1 MLLMIVFGGIE
12 LLFLKLCYN
21 KLLKPELLGL
31 HLGREL
37 RRAGVNMIRLPFLYF
52 TESFSKGIGREKER
66 HQEIHIEMEKAV
78 ELLGMEFII
87 ISCYPMILSVLV
99 SGTAKDMGIWM
110 ALFIS
115 FAGESSILKQIYG
128 TVRNKRQSLVFYLGN
143 LPEWNDFVQT
153 IWRERRN
160 VLSVKKF
167 TYMILLVM
175 LGFSMMISTWKLYQI
190 LPSKAAFFMCTV
202 GGMWILFHEMRQKK
216 KQVNQEILVEG
227 EYLNKYRNEIGD
239 LCGQMHIQNLLLEEC
254 EREIVASVSK
264 EASGRWHILV
274 GRDTISELQ
283 KSNLESAGMKMILA
297 HELIHIKY
305 RDDKNMGLRK
315 AAFGS
320 LVLIYVFLIVY
331 AVVLKSGLAAE
342 ISLCFGCLLVVHL
355 LASSI
360 YANEKYWKQ
369 LTELRADK
377 LGMELAEIGV
387 DEWKEINQI
396 LMKKRDYAKEYFEND
411 RNKLFGYYLKYGESN
426 GYPCWER
433 RVKAIE
439 KENRWGCYF
448 YFWLFREILT
458 GLLRKEGGYG
468 R

>member
-1 MLLMIVFGGIE
+1 MLLIIVFGGIE

-37 RRAGVNMIRLPFLYF
+37 RRAGVNLIRLPFLYLA
-52 TESFSKGIGREKER
+52 ESFSKGIGRERER
-66 HQEIHIEMEKAV
+66 HQEIHIEMEKAI
-78 ELLGMEFII
+78 ELFGMEFII
-87 ISCYPMILSVLV
+87 ILCYPMILSVLV
-99 SGTAKDMGIWM
+99 SGAAKDMGIWM
-110 ALFIS
+110 ALFIG

-143 LPEWNDFVQT
+143 LPEWNDLVQT

-216 KQVNQEILVEG
+216 KQVDQEILVEG
-227 EYLNKYRNEIGD
+227 EELSKYREEMED

-254 EREIVASVSK
+254 EREIAASVSK

-274 GRDTISELQ
+274 GRGTISELQ
-283 KSNLESAGMKMILA
+283 KSNLEFAGMKMILA

-320 LVLIYVFLIVY
+320 LVLIYVCLIVY
-331 AVVLKSGLAAE
+331 AVVLQSGLAAE

-360 YANEKYWKQ
+360 YANKKYWKQ
-369 LTELRADK
+369 LAELRADK
-377 LGMELAEIGV
+377 LGMELAEISV

-396 LMKKRDYAKEYFEND
+396 LMKKRDYTKEYFEND

-439 KENRWGCYF
+439 KENRWGNV
-448 YFWLFREILT
+448 IK
-458 GLLRKEGGYG
+458 LRKNN
-468 R
+468 